1 MGMDKKRIVITG
13 ASRGIGLEMA
23 RILISQ
29 GHMVYGAVRNP
40 EGAADLQ
47 EAGPEGILQLDI
59 SDQDSITAFGEN
71 LANTTDALDILVNN
85 AGITSNDLG
94 ADRRQ
99 CNPWQVD
106 NEIVLEETRI
116 NALGPMM
123 VTRSVIGLLEAGQNP
138 VVLNTSSQ
146 LGSMII
152 GAAMPFDVAYN
163 VSKAALNMITVMSAS
178 TNKNVSFVALHP
190 GWVKTD
196 MGTDAAEMEVSDSAG
211 AIVNS
216 LLGLTIEDSGR
227 FIRWDGT
234 DHPW

>member
-1 MGMDKKRIVITG
+1 MDNKKILITG

-23 RILISQ
+23 RILIGK
-29 GHMVYGAVRNP
+29 GHTVFGAVRNP
-40 EGAADLQ
+40 DGASDLHAA
-47 EAGPEGILQLDI
+47 EPAGVLKLDI
-59 SDQDSITAFGEN
+59 SDQDSINSFSEELSTI
-71 LANTTDALDILVNN
+71 TDSLDILVNN

-99 CNPWQVD
+99 CNPWQID
-106 NEIVLEETRI
+106 PQIVLAETEI

-123 VTRSVIGLLEAGQNP
+123 VTRGLVELLEAGENP

-146 LGSMII
+146 LGSMVI
-152 GAAMPFDVAYN
+152 GAMMAFDVAYN

-178 TNKNVSFVALHP
+178 TNKNISFVALHP

-196 MGTDAAEMEVSDSAG
+196 MGTEAAELEVPEAAN
-211 AIVNS
+211 AIVDS

>member
-1 MGMDKKRIVITG
+1 MDKKQIVITG

-23 RILISQ
+23 RILIAQ
-29 GHMVYGAVRNP
+29 GHSVYGAVRNP
-40 EGAADLQ
+40 DGATDLQ
-47 EAGPEGILQLDI
+47 AAGPAGILKLDI
-59 SDQDSITAFGEN
+59 GDIESINNFCNELAETIDS
-71 LANTTDALDILVNN
+71 LDILVNN

-99 CNPWQVD
+99 CNPWQIDPQV
-106 NEIVLEETRI
+106 VLEETRI

-123 VTRSVIGLLEAGQNP
+123 ITRGLVDLLESGDNP

-146 LGSMII
+146 LGSMVI
-152 GAAMPFDVAYN
+152 GAMMPFDVAYN
-163 VSKAALNMITVMSAS
+163 VSKAAVNMITVMSAS
-178 TNKNVSFVALHP
+178 TNKNICFVTLHP

-196 MGTDAAEMEVSDSAG
+196 MGTDAAELEVPEAAG
-211 AIVNS
+211 AIVDS
-216 LLGLTIEDSGR
+216 LLALTIEDSGR

>member
-1 MGMDKKRIVITG
+1 MEKKRIVITG

-23 RILISQ
+23 RILIGQ
-29 GHMVYGAVRNP
+29 GHTVYGAVRNP
-40 EGAADLQ
+40 EGASDLHA
-47 EAGPEGILQLDI
+47 AGPAGVLKLDI
-59 SDQDSITAFGEN
+59 GDQESINNFCEE
-71 LANTTDALDILVNN
+71 LANTTDSLDILVNN

-99 CNPWQVD
+99 CNPWQID
-106 NEIVLEETRI
+106 PAIVLEETRI

-123 VTRSVIGLLEAGQNP
+123 ITRGLVALLESGDNP

-146 LGSMII
+146 LGSMVI
-152 GAAMPFDVAYN
+152 GAMMPFDVAYN
-163 VSKAALNMITVMSAS
+163 VSKAAVNMVTVMSAS
-178 TNKNVSFVALHP
+178 TNKNISFVALHP

-196 MGTDAAEMEVSDSAG
+196 MGTDAAELEVPEAAN

-216 LLGLTIEDSGR
+216 LLSLTIEDSGR